1 MNQVYSLTVSFSVRR
16 VSADVFVRTVRGDNG
31 ERGVVGLWN
40 GSIEGT
46 AIIGVGIEDVR
57 EGCEEGREG
66 CGYFNRSASVVIHLY
81 HEITAHTPTLL
92 HKNRSCLNR

>member
-31 ERGVVGLWN
+31 DRGVVGLWN

-66 CGYFNRSASVVIHLY
+66 CGYFKRSASVVIHLY
-81 HEITAHTPTLL
+81 HEITERAPTLL
-92 HKNRSCLNR
+92 HKKRSCLNR